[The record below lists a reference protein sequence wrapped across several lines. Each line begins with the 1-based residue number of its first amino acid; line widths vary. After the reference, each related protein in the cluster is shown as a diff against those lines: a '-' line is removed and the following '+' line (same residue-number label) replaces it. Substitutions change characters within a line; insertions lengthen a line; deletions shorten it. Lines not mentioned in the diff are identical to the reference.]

1 MTIDELSAQVA
12 LLTELIRALRTGAWS
27 GPGSVDAIYCAL
39 KGGLP
44 QPDYTPVWPGPKA

>member
-1 MTIDELSAQVA
+1 MTLEQLSAQVA
-12 LLTELIRALRTGAWS
+12 LLTDLIKALRTGAWT

-44 QPDYTPVWPGPKA
+44 EPDYAPAWPDPKA